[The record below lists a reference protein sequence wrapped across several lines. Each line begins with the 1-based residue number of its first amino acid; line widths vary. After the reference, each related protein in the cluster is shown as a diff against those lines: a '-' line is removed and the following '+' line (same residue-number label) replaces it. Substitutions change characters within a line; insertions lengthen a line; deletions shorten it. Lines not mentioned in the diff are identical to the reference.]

1 MDRAKEGPVPG
12 LHPRR
17 GPDLS
22 LFRSIQNTSPGC
34 PMGSRG
40 TCSREIYGFMV
51 SLPRMIFR
59 HWGPFPGVGV
69 PSEPLPAVFS
79 SGSAGSVPALFSR
92 PDSTFSRN
100 VSAKAFSTF
109 WQALITFSPSLP
121 GRIDIHAYGASP
133 FHRQDNVLDSDRIS
147 GRPWSAGSASAGPR
161 SPPSRSQSPEASCRT
176 PCSGTSRRP
185 AAALPARPPP
195 RHRRFSR

>member
-1 MDRAKEGPVPG
+1 MDHARRPCPWPAPPAWPRSEPVPFHPKHKPRLSNGQPGHVFAGNLRFHG
-12 LHPRR
+12 LPPAHDIPSLGAVPRSR
-17 GPDLS
+17 CAVGAAPGGLFFRIRRVGLRSLLQARFDL
-22 LFRSIQNTSPGC
+22 
-34 PMGSRG
+34 
-40 TCSREIYGFMV
+40 
-51 SLPRMIFR
+51 LP
-59 HWGPFPGVGV
+59 
-69 PSEPLPAVFS
+69 
-79 SGSAGSVPALFSR
+79 
-92 PDSTFSRN
+92 N